1 MTNILVRPSVTFQ
14 NESWKISFKS
24 VDTETEH
31 YFYDR
36 FSPLDYLLQN
46 RAIFL
51 DLNKSFFKIN
61 FFSLLRHILLLLLLF
76 HYIILCLLMICL
88 LMIYLTVCHCN
99 CVSSISEL
107 LTFTKKGFQNTA

>member
-51 DLNKSFFKIN
+51 DLNKSFFKII
-61 FFSLLRHILLLLLLF
+61 FFFITAPYFIIVIIVPLHYTLLAYDMFAYDLFDCMSL
-76 HYIILCLLMICL
+76 
-88 LMIYLTVCHCN
+88 
-99 CVSSISEL
+99 
-107 LTFTKKGFQNTA
+107 